1 MGLILDK
8 IDAKPELR
16 DQLSIRRFIS
26 IILKPFMKKVSNK
39 TTKIKRGGSCILL

>member
-26 IILKPFMKKVSNK
+26 IILKPFMKKFR
-39 TTKIKRGGSCILL
+39 IKQLK

>member
-26 IILKPFMKKVSNK
+26 IMMDQADV
-39 TTKIKRGGSCILL
+39 